1 MQSGVGVTRSA
12 GSGFWC
18 RPMCRCCLFTMPTSG
33 RGSSGGGAVVT
44 SVAAGERAG
53 EIGFELLRGVR
64 LAGLGASD
72 AVLRPRPLFD

>member
-1 MQSGVGVTRSA
+1 
-12 GSGFWC
+12 
-18 RPMCRCCLFTMPTSG
+18 MPPDVPVLSLYDAHIREG
-33 RGSSGGGAVVT
+33 LLGGGGAVVT

-64 LAGLGASD
+64 LAGLGTSD

>member
-1 MQSGVGVTRSA
+1 
-12 GSGFWC
+12 
-18 RPMCRCCLFTMPTSG
+18 MPPDVPVLSLYDAHIREG
-33 RGSSGGGAVVT
+33 LLGGGAVVT

-64 LAGLGASD
+64 LAGLGTSD